1 MSKLF
6 GWFGKN
12 KKANKQKAQ
21 ENQDQKSVD
30 QSAVLPD
37 ESQTSDAE
45 QSSSTVESVVNDTA
59 NSDLSETAQSEV
71 SEAQSDLSE
80 AKSELSEA
88 QSEVSEAQ
96 SELSETES
104 VSTGLSESDSV
115 ESTAPVAD
123 KPVTVPVE
131 KEDTTPVSVVPETV
145 DAVESADEA
154 TLSASVTHNED
165 AEESIPEP
173 VQELA
178 SKQENEAPVVESST
192 QAASVSEAEAEAEAE
207 AEVTEVVSEPV
218 IEEAPAPK
226 EKKSLFSR
234 LKESL
239 SRTKANLGSGLVS
252 LFKGK
257 AIDDELYEDLETQLL
272 VADVGMDTT
281 QKIITHLTDSAS
293 RKDLKDAE
301 ALLDILKQQ
310 MAGMLSKVNEPLSDA
325 INAHNSDEGPFV
337 ILMVGVNGV
346 GKTTT
351 IGKLAKQFQQQGK
364 KVMLAAGDTF
374 RAAAVEQL
382 QVWGERNSI
391 PVIAQHTGA
400 DSASVLYDALEAAK
414 SRKTD
419 ILIADTA
426 GRLQNKDNLMEELK
440 KVVRVMKKLN
450 PNAPHEVMLTLDAG
464 TGQNAISQAKLFN
477 QAVGLTGI
485 TLTKLDGTAKGGVI
499 FSIADKFGIPIRY
512 IGVGEGIDDLRQFDG
527 QEFIDALFSEIDS
540 GE

>member
-1 MSKLF
+1 
-6 GWFGKN
+6 
-12 KKANKQKAQ
+12 
-21 ENQDQKSVD
+21 
-30 QSAVLPD
+30 
-37 ESQTSDAE
+37 
-45 QSSSTVESVVNDTA
+45 
-59 NSDLSETAQSEV
+59 
-71 SEAQSDLSE
+71 
-80 AKSELSEA
+80 
-88 QSEVSEAQ
+88 
-96 SELSETES
+96 
-104 VSTGLSESDSV
+104 
-115 ESTAPVAD
+115 
-123 KPVTVPVE
+123 
-131 KEDTTPVSVVPETV
+131 
-145 DAVESADEA
+145 
-154 TLSASVTHNED
+154 
-165 AEESIPEP
+165 
-173 VQELA
+173 
-178 SKQENEAPVVESST
+178 
-192 QAASVSEAEAEAEAE
+192 
-207 AEVTEVVSEPV
+207 
-218 IEEAPAPK
+218 
-226 EKKSLFSR
+226 
-234 LKESL
+234 
-239 SRTKANLGSGLVS
+239 
-252 LFKGK
+252 
-257 AIDDELYEDLETQLL
+257 
-272 VADVGMDTT
+272 
-281 QKIITHLTDSAS
+281 
-293 RKDLKDAE
+293 
-301 ALLDILKQQ
+301 
-310 MAGMLSKVNEPLSDA
+310 
-325 INAHNSDEGPFV
+325 
-337 ILMVGVNGV
+337 MVGVNGV